1 MDAQV
6 LRFHHNGLA
15 KEVLRLE
22 SLPLLPLKSDEV
34 LVEMRMASVTVAD
47 LCMIK
52 GLYGISPK
60 LPAIPG
66 HDGVGIVLEVGKE
79 VHGIDIGQHVIAP
92 KRIGTWKATFVAKA
106 CEMIILPSSLPFTQG
121 ALLSVTPPTAWRMLH
136 DFVPLYPGDWIIQNA
151 ANSAVGRAVIDI
163 ANYYGWKT
171 INLVRR
177 KEWVDELAEAGGDIA
192 ILEDDIDLDLI
203 EQITNGARPKLALN
217 VIGGKSAALLSKML
231 DDGGTLV
238 TYGAMGNEPL
248 TIEPSELIFR
258 NIHHVGFWRT
268 FWMQQASRN
277 EIEAMFMEINRLATE
292 GMFQAPI
299 EAIYPLKEYLKAI
312 EHAKRKSR
320 KGKVLLDFTPKTA
333 LQGLY
338 N

>member
-1 MDAQV
+1 MNSQV

-22 SLPLLPLKSDEV
+22 SIPILPLKPDEI

-47 LCMIK
+47 LSMIR
-52 GLYGISPK
+52 GFYGTSPK

-66 HDGVGIVLEVGKE
+66 HDGVGVVTEVGKE
-79 VHGIDIGQHVIAP
+79 VHGIDVGQHVIAP
-92 KRIGTWKATFVAKA
+92 KRVGTWKTTFTAKA
-106 CEMIILPSSLPFTQG
+106 SEMIILPSSLPLTQG

-136 DFVPLYPGDWIIQNA
+136 DFVPLYPGDWVIQNT

-163 ANYYGWKT
+163 ASYYGWKT

-177 KEWVDELAEAGGDIA
+177 KEWIEELAEAGGDIVV
-192 ILEDDIDLDLI
+192 LEEKINLGFI
-203 EQITNGARPKLALN
+203 EKITNGARPKLGLN
-217 VIGGKSAALLSKML
+217 AIGGNSATLLSKIL
-231 DDGGTLV
+231 DNGGTLV
-238 TYGAMGNEPL
+238 TYGAMGKEPL

-268 FWMQQASRN
+268 LWMQHASRN

-292 GMFQAPI
+292 GMFQAPV

-312 EHAKRKSR
+312 EHAKREGR
-320 KGKVLLDFTPKTA
+320 KGKILLDFTPKTVPQA
-333 LQGLY
+333 PY
-338 N
+338 S